1 MKFSNELTAMTDRLF
16 SSDLIDRALSD
27 YKQEMKDD
35 FLDINEKEFE
45 EGVQFLSSMLTAEQ
59 KEKLSVMENLFIENI
74 TYSFRFAFTRGLYI
88 GFQQYFVQDTTNNP
102 FEDYIIN
109 QLLTNPNMKRYTEY
123 SERLESIN
131 SIYHILTDSLDT
143 DSRDHVTSIY
153 LGWDNRLYG
162 ILWRAF
168 YLGYCYSLSTIDAVE
183 PNGIKMSMVEK
194 ILVTEHEIGL
204 TKTLSERE
212 HEQSILS
219 RYKTRHCHGKDKK

>member
-1 MKFSNELTAMTDRLF
+1 MNK
-16 SSDLIDRALSD
+16 
-27 YKQEMKDD
+27 
-35 FLDINEKEFE
+35 
-45 EGVQFLSSMLTAEQ
+45 V
-59 KEKLSVMENLFIENI
+59 
-74 TYSFRFAFTRGLYI
+74 
-88 GFQQYFVQDTTNNP
+88 
-102 FEDYIIN
+102 
-109 QLLTNPNMKRYTEY
+109 LLKSNMKRYTEY

-162 ILWRAF
+162 LLWRAF
-168 YLGYCYSLSTIDAVE
+168 YLGYRYSLSIIDTVE
-183 PNGIKMSMVEK
+183 PNGIQMSMVEK

-219 RYKTRHCHGKDKK
+219 RRKNCEKVRHCQDIKERDEK